1 MTTDPQ
7 SPLTFRDA
15 IAPAAL
21 RDAMVLRRPVF
32 ANPWDSTQ
40 GMFACFFAV
49 SVFDPLLLGWA
60 AC

>member
-7 SPLTFRDA
+7 HPLTFREA
-15 IAPAAL
+15 IAPASL

-40 GMFACFFAV
+40 GMFA
-49 SVFDPLLLGWA
+49 
-60 AC
+60 